1 LDAGGALEFAH
12 GPLEQRGRLLGRRDL
27 ACGRVPVGVGLL
39 ASEFA
44 FMNLLAVLLGA
55 ALWVPL

>member
-1 LDAGGALEFAH
+1 
-12 GPLEQRGRLLGRRDL
+12 
-27 ACGRVPVGVGLL
+27 VPVGVGLL

-44 FMNLLAVLLGA
+44 FMNLPAVLLGA